1 MKQVAR
7 ILSFIAA
14 ILIFLA
20 SLSMWKSHY
29 PYNSLCNIVTPSMG
43 NRYLPLIYPT
53 KNGILGHVSLNF
65 IYTIPPSTKDAVCIP
80 IEPFTPTVKLV
91 GDVLS
96 GAPAYIHGLI
106 CRDSVYNYSAFAH
119 LITGAYTEKR
129 AYTKPEYRL
138 IFSIIKRTS
147 TGRLYVSENE
157 IGDINVY
164 ISNHNICITGSVKTE
179 PKRVMPTISALIGI
193 PYPIWG
199 DAPDWHILKEY
210 YSDEEI
216 VHMQIRYLELL
227 AYRVEYL
234 SLLMNRQED
243 TTEKYIIPYLYMVK
257 GMWQE
262 AASITRSNIA
272 DLTEKQNQLIDQY
285 QKTMRRNRLVVM
297 LLSLIPIL
305 FIVIAYPWETVIGIT
320 AGLFIIAISPGIE
333 NMWHLIGIIV
343 VVVLLTTIFA
353 IRTRKEIAITLS
365 IMSILLISPAIIT
378 ITWFG
383 VIPLLKE
390 PSPFLNHLIELIL
403 IPTIITSGITLLA
416 FTGQALKPSSSK
428 EQHNHQVE
436 QS

>member
-1 MKQVAR
+1 
-7 ILSFIAA
+7 
-14 ILIFLA
+14 
-20 SLSMWKSHY
+20 
-29 PYNSLCNIVTPSMG
+29 MG
-43 NRYLPLIYPT
+43 SRYLPLIYPT

-65 IYTIPPSTKDAVCIP
+65 TYTSPPSKKDAVCIP

-129 AYTKPEYRL
+129 AYTKPKYQL
-138 IFSIIKRTS
+138 IFSIIKRTA

-157 IGDINVY
+157 VGDINVY
-164 ISNHNICITGSVKTE
+164 ISDRNICLTGALKTQ
-179 PKRVMPTISALIGI
+179 PRKVMSTISALIGI

-210 YSDEEI
+210 YSNEEI
-216 VHMQIRYLELL
+216 LRMQIRYLELL

-285 QKTMRRNRLVVM
+285 QKTKRINRLVVL

-305 FIVIAYPWETVIGIT
+305 FIVIVYPWETVIGIT
-320 AGLFIIAISPGIE
+320 SGLFIIAISPGVE
-333 NMWHLIGIIV
+333 NIWYLIGIIV
-343 VVVLLTTIFA
+343 FVGLLTTILA
-353 IRTRKEIAITLS
+353 IRIQKEVAITLS
-365 IMSILLISPAIIT
+365 IMSILLMSPAIIT

-390 PSPFLNHLIELIL
+390 PSPFLNHLIKLIL

-416 FTGQALKPSSSK
+416 FIVQALKPSPTQ
-428 EQHNHQVE
+428 EQENHQAA